1 MPANLELFS
10 SLASVIDPELRLPI
24 TELGMVGDVA
34 LADGIAHA
42 TIKLTVIGCPAA
54 KRIEADVTAALAA
67 VAGVEQTRVNMTV
80 MTTEERNALK
90 ERLRAGKPVKSNP
103 FGADTLTRVYL
114 VGSGKGGVGKSS
126 VTANLAVALAAAG
139 KRVGLIDADIFG
151 FSIPGQLGLNIPAE
165 DGSASAGNTVKPTR
179 IDEMI
184 LPPVAYGVKVISIG
198 MFLDGNKP
206 VAWRGPMLHRAVEQ
220 FLTDVFWGDL
230 DILLVD
236 LPPGTGDIAISL
248 GQLLPTAKTVVVTTP
263 QVAAAEVAERSG
275 SVGLQTGQSVFGVIE
290 NMSWLEQPDGTRLE
304 LFGSGGGLA
313 VANRLALLQN
323 SPVPVL
329 GQVPISIPLREGSD
343 AGVPVVA
350 GNPGDAAALALTAVA
365 EKMASDPIG
374 LAGKR
379 LRMNL

>member
-1 MPANLELFS
+1 MPNQSPAFDA
-10 SLASVIDPELRLPI
+10 LAKVIDPELRLPI
-24 TELGMVGDVA
+24 TELGMVDSASVDGSVA
-34 LADGIAHA
+34 TA
-42 TIKLTVIGCPAA
+42 TIKLTVVGCPAA
-54 KRIEADVTAALAA
+54 ARIEQDVIDALRGI
-67 VAGVEQTRVNMTV
+67 AGVTETAVTMAV
-80 MTTEERNALK
+80 MNTDERAALK
-90 ERLRAGKPVKSNP
+90 EKLRAGKPVRVNP
-103 FGADTLTRVYL
+103 FDADSLTRIYL

-151 FSIPGQLGLNIPAE
+151 FSIPGQVGLGNA
-165 DGSASAGNTVKPTR
+165 GSTVKPTR

-230 DILLVD
+230 DVLLVD

-263 QVAAAEVAERSG
+263 QIAAAEVAERSG

-290 NMSWLEQPDGTRLE
+290 NMAWLEQPDG
-304 LFGSGGGLA
+304 S
-313 VANRLALLQN
+313 RLALFGEGGGQAVADRLAALQE
-323 SPVPVL
+323 SPVSVL
-329 GQVPISIPLREGSD
+329 GQIPISIPLREGSD
-343 AGVPVVA
+343 LGTPVVVEH
-350 GNPGDAAALALTAVA
+350 PEDPAAVALTKIANLLA
-365 EKMASDPIG
+365 SEKVG

-379 LRMNL
+379 LKINL